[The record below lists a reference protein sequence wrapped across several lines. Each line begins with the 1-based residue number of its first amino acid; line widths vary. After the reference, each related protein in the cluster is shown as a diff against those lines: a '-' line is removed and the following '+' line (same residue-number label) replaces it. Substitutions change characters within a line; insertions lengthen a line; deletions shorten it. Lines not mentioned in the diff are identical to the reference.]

1 MGKIMFLWGTAE
13 DGQDGR
19 TADETAKQWALGG
32 DTFVVGCMIPDN
44 AVVFPEFNKLNPDM
58 KDKRYNSLYGMYEPN
73 CGLDK
78 LCFAYGH
85 DEYMYK
91 ASFLGSIVQITR
103 KNALLTTS
111 SFMSSHC
118 STHRCWW
125 PTILPFHERVWT

>member
-1 MGKIMFLWGTAE
+1 MSLGVGGNMAMGAIQSLVPF
-13 DGQDGR
+13 R
-19 TADETAKQWALGG
+19 
-32 DTFVVGCMIPDN
+32 MIPDN

-91 ASFLGSIVQITR
+91 ASFLGSIVQIT
-103 KNALLTTS
+103 
-111 SFMSSHC
+111 
-118 STHRCWW
+118 
-125 PTILPFHERVWT
+125 